1 VVATGGRQGMG
12 IWVKVVKMYKC
23 PVVSKFWIYNVSIIP
38 IVNNTGF
45 YI

>member
-1 VVATGGRQGMG
+1 MVAIGGRQGMG
-12 IWVKVVKMYKC
+12 NWVKVVEMYKFL
-23 PVVSKFWIYNVSIIP
+23 VISNFWIYNVSIIP